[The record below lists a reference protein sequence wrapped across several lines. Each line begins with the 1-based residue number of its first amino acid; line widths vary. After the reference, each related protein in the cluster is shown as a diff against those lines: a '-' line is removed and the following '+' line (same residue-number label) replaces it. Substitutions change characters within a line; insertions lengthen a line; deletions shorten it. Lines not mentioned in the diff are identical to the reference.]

1 MGWLIAGCILYFLM
15 VVAEK
20 ALIAVTPHELEV
32 LRAEGTPSARRV
44 LALADSD
51 SRRALAA
58 VALGKLFALVAT
70 VVGLMNNLFQ
80 QNFFLKICAFFQ
92 ENLLLGQWAQPLT
105 ALLVCAAAAAF
116 FWQIGKIDLR
126 RPANPIA
133 GFWFQRLSPLV
144 LLSQVLF
151 KPFLPK
157 NKSALLSAPENS
169 TESTAV
175 AQLQDSGKRDIEML
189 KSIARFGDVTVRQV
203 MQPQPKI
210 VALDRQMAFGE
221 VLEVIRTADFSR
233 LPVYE
238 DDLDNVVGTLYVK
251 DIVDL
256 IGAPHD
262 FDWAQR
268 VRPDVFIVPE
278 TKPVAELLRAFK
290 QRRLHLAL
298 VVDEYGGTAGLVTM
312 EDILEEVTGEIRDE
326 FDEEND
332 IPPYRQL
339 GPGHFSFS
347 GTTMLNDVCHIAGID
362 PGAFDS
368 VREDADTIA
377 GLALTL
383 IGDIPAAGQE
393 VRWGQYRF
401 IIQKANNRRIEEIML
416 LVAHEEG

>member
-20 ALIAVTPHELEV
+20 ALIAVTPHELEM

-44 LALADSD
+44 VALADSD

-58 VALGKLFALVAT
+58 VALGKLLSLVGTVIGLLNFLLHRPFFQKICTVLEQNLSLGNGALPLVAIIT
-70 VVGLMNNLFQ
+70 AAVVSL
-80 QNFFLKICAFFQ
+80 
-92 ENLLLGQWAQPLT
+92 
-105 ALLVCAAAAAF
+105 F
-116 FWQIGKIDLR
+116 FWQIDQIDLR
-126 RPANPIA
+126 NNPNPIA
-133 GFWFQRLSPLV
+133 RFWLQRLSPFILFAH
-144 LLSQVLF
+144 LLF
-151 KPFLPK
+151 RPFLPK
-157 NKSALLSAPENS
+157 DKKKVPTEPAPSAENTPIS
-169 TESTAV
+169 
-175 AQLQDSGKRDIEML
+175 QLQDTGKRDIEML
-189 KSIARFGDVTVRQV
+189 KSIAKFGDVTVRQV
-203 MQPQPKI
+203 MQAQPKI
-210 VALDRQMAFGE
+210 VGLDSQLDFGE
-221 VLEVIRTADFSR
+221 VLQRIRTSDFSR

-238 DDLDNVVGTLYVK
+238 GDLDNVLGTLYVK

-256 IGAPHD
+256 IEAPHD
-262 FDWAQR
+262 YPWMQR

-298 VVDEYGGTAGLVTM
+298 VVDEYGGTSGLVTM

-332 IPPYRQL
+332 IPPYRQI

-347 GTTMLNDVCHIAGID
+347 GTTMLNDVCHIAGLD
-362 PGAFDS
+362 PSTFDD

-377 GLALTL
+377 GLALHL
-383 IGDIPAAGQE
+383 VGDIPKPGQE

-401 IIQKANNRRIEEIML
+401 VIQKADHRRIEEIV
-416 LVAHEEG
+416 LVIAEE